1 MPSSAE
7 MCVSFLC
14 YWKWLRSVI
23 QLNDLYLSLECCAP
37 ETKDCKI
44 CKGQRIL
51 ERISWKEKG
60 SLEGGTAC
68 CTVLAE
74 RESDGFCNGID
85 MFLQI
90 LASGLCFSGVC
101 SSGLITTVGEEC
113 KEQEMALS
121 FFFFFKGEIRI
132 WLGIYK

>member
-1 MPSSAE
+1 

-14 YWKWLRSVI
+14 YGKWLKSVI
-23 QLNDLYLSLECCAP
+23 QPNDLYLSLECCAL

-44 CKGQRIL
+44 SKGQRIL
-51 ERISWKEKG
+51 ECISWKEKG

-74 RESDGFCNGID
+74 RESDGFCNEID

-90 LASGLCFSGVC
+90 LASGLWFSGVC
-101 SSGLITTVGEEC
+101 SNGLTAMVGEEC

-121 FFFFFKGEIRI
+121 FF
-132 WLGIYK
+132 